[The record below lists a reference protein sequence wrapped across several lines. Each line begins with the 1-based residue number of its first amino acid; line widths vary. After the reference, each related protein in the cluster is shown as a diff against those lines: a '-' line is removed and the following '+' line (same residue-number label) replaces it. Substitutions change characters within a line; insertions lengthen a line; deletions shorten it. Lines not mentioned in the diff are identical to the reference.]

1 MAPTLGLGVGLQRG
15 APAPIT
21 YIWGV
26 PRITGDSS
34 YTLNTA
40 EAYSVEI
47 TGNIPAEEITY
58 SWSIVSGDDSNHPH
72 LLINETTSTVTVVAA
87 DVGTIKLRCTM
98 SSDLIA
104 TNAIATTD
112 FGTSIDDIVVSYAD
126 SKQVNFGILTSATFD
141 SVPEIRADDDA
152 FTIAAWVD
160 TPNSAPSPGFDH
172 AIAIGLNNSN
182 AVIHYGVTWEVDSI
196 TSKVTG
202 VAFNAEVDN
211 GSSSGAVT
219 STSLSTSHAQINAGT
234 PVFIA
239 MSIDKSATTDAI
251 KFFFG
256 ETTEHSNTIDLTAD
270 ELNVGITDTGDMGLN
285 LNTLFTNPQLSASAN
300 SISECMIF
308 DKAMTVAEMSDVFNS
323 GTKIDYQQDSGDYDD
338 SASLIHYWRF
348 GDGVDEK
355 TGSTDTINDLV
366 ANNDITLIS
375 GTSENV

>member
-1 MAPTLGLGVGLQRG
+1 MAPILGLGVGIQKV
-15 APAPIT
+15 APVSET
-21 YIWGV
+21 VYLWGV

-40 EAYSVEI
+40 ESYSVEI
-47 TGNIPAEEITY
+47 TGNVPADQITY

-72 LLINETTSTVTVVAA
+72 LLVNETTSTVTMVAA
-87 DVGTIKLRCTM
+87 DVGTVKLRCTL

-104 TNAIATTD
+104 TNATATTD

-126 SKQVNFGILTSATFD
+126 SKQVDFGIATSATFD
-141 SVPEIRADDDA
+141 SVTEIRADDDA

-160 TPNSAPSPGFDH
+160 TPNGAPTPGFDH
-172 AIAIGLNNSN
+172 AVAVGLNNAN
-182 AVIHYGVTWEVDSI
+182 AVIHYGVTWETDSL
-196 TSKVTG
+196 TNKVTG
-202 VAFNAEVDN
+202 VAFNAEVEN
-211 GSSSGAVT
+211 GGSSGAVT

-239 MSIDKSATTDAI
+239 MSIDRSATTDAI
-251 KFFFG
+251 KFFFA

-270 ELNVGITDTGDMGLN
+270 EFNVGITDTGDMGIN
-285 LNTLFTNPQLSASAN
+285 INPGFPSFSATIN
-300 SISECMIF
+300 PISECMIF

-348 GDGVDEK
+348 GDGIDEK
-355 TGSTDTINDLV
+355 TGTTDTINDLV
-366 ANNDITLIS
+366 ANNDITLVS
-375 GTSENV
+375 GASQNV